1 MRDLIRYIKSVMP
14 FKKKENDEQ
23 NTQEEV
29 DPLSQEFPSGTMKLL
44 WDATTGDFVVDFEIN
59 DSCEE
64 SSETLAMLLYFMEN
78 GDLNPF
84 IVKALQS
91 RSEEI
96 NEYFYPSV
104 IMKWMQLSEAFQ
116 QERNDNEKAIV
127 GASEV
132 FNFPSIKSQ

>member
-1 MRDLIRYIKSVMP
+1 MKDLIRYIKSVMP

-23 NTQEEV
+23 NTQEEE
-29 DPLSQEFPSGTMKLL
+29 DSLDQEFPSGTMKLL

-64 SSETLAMLLYFMEN
+64 SSETLAMLLYFMEK

-84 IVKALQS
+84 IVKSLQS

-96 NEYFYPSV
+96 NESFYPSV
-104 IMKWMQLSEAFQ
+104 IMKWLQLAEAFQ
-116 QERNDNEKAIV
+116 QEGGDEKAIV

-132 FNFPSIKSQ
+132 FNFASIKQ